1 MHVIVIGAGKLGFE
15 VAKRLAEK
23 GEDVAVIDRDEARLQ
38 EVSER
43 LDVLTVY
50 GNGASPAVLQ
60 KAGVERADLVLAVT
74 EADEV
79 NMIAC
84 VTAKHMAAARNE
96 PRAGGTGSR
105 SKPAQL
111 LQRLPSRPLC
121 AARIRSPEY
130 AGSFPY
136 TRWLRQIGV
145 DAVINPD
152 RLTALEVARLVRA
165 PLATHID
172 FFADGRVVLV
182 GLKVSEDAPLARG
195 TLQEVNPP
203 CLVAAVV
210 REGHVSIPDGSAR
223 LQPGDRVYLVGK
235 AGSAAEFRMLAG
247 LPGRAVREVTIIG
260 GGKVGFPLAQLLL
273 PAVKRGLHLKLIDR
287 DPARCNQLAE
297 ELPGVLVICGD
308 GERIDVLSDEMVGNS
323 DVLVAVTSEDH
334 TNLLA
339 AMIAKQLGVGEV
351 IVSVSREDYVPLA
364 ERAGADAVVVPRL
377 LAAATALQLL
387 NPRHVLSLS
396 ILEEGK
402 AQVLELMVGEGAP
415 AANRPLKS
423 LSGLRDAV
431 VGAVVRDGEVLIPTG
446 ETVLLP
452 DDHLIV
458 FALPEAV
465 PRLEA
470 LFEGR
475 EPAELRRQS

>member
-1 MHVIVIGAGKLGFE
+1 MVGARPPAGDERDLYVIVVGAGKLGFE
-15 VAKRLAEK
+15 VAKRLADR
-23 GEDVAVIDRDEARLQ
+23 GEDVAVIDREPARLQ

-43 LDVLTVY
+43 LDVLTVC
-50 GNGASPAVLQ
+50 GNGASPAALQ
-60 KAGVERADLVLAVT
+60 RAGVERADLVLAVT
-74 EADEV
+74 EVDEV
-79 NMIAC
+79 NIIAC
-84 VTAKHMAAARNE
+84 VTAKHMAVS
-96 PRAGGTGSR
+96 GSR
-105 SKPAQL
+105 P
-111 LQRLPSRPLC
+111 RPLC
-121 AARIRSPEY
+121 AARIRNPEY
-130 AGSFPY
+130 AASSSY
-136 TRWLRQIGV
+136 TRLLRQIGV

-165 PLATHID
+165 PLASHID

-182 GLKVSEDAPLARG
+182 GLKVCEDAPLAAG
-195 TLQEVNPP
+195 TLKEVNPP

-210 REGHVSIPDGSAR
+210 REGHLFIPDGATR

-235 AGSAAEFRMLAG
+235 AGSVAEFRALAG
-247 LPGRAVREVTIIG
+247 LPGRPVREVTIVG

-273 PAVKRGLHLKLIDR
+273 PAVKRGLHLKLIER
-287 DPARCNQLAE
+287 DPARCSQLAE
-297 ELPGVLVICGD
+297 ALPGVLVICGD
-308 GERIDVLSDEMVGNS
+308 GERIDVLRDEMVGDS

-339 AMIAKQLGVGEV
+339 AMIAKQLGTDEV

-377 LAAATALQLL
+377 LAAATALQLV

-396 ILEEGK
+396 ILEEGR
-402 AQVLELMVGEGAP
+402 AQVLELVVGEGAP
-415 AANRPLKS
+415 ASRSPLKS

-452 DDHLIV
+452 EDHLIV

-465 PRLEA
+465 PRLQA
-470 LFEGR
+470 LFEGH
-475 EPAELRRQS
+475 EAAEVRP